1 MMDLGGWLCAW
12 VWKAFGCRNGM
23 LGWWGGET
31 VWMEQWTGGKMD
43 LQMGQG

>member
-1 MMDLGGWLCAW
+1 MMGLGVAVCMG
-12 VWKAFGCRNGM
+12 WKAFGCRNGM
-23 LGWWGGET
+23 LGWWGEET